1 MNRRR
6 WIGFGALL
14 LLIAIVVLLRGNAT
28 SDSPEHSSASD
39 AGNGTSAL
47 RLFAQALGHG
57 TGTVEGDFSL
67 PTSPAL
73 LFVFTP
79 IDTQGYTIS
88 EAQQLSSWIA
98 AGNVVVYAA
107 ENGDADLDRQFGI
120 RRSSS
125 AVNAAAHAAAPIF
138 GGISTLSGATDARAL
153 QPAPAQVPI
162 LRNSAGDVLG
172 VRMTVGSGQLIA
184 LTDPRVLCNGYLQLA
199 DDGRFAADLIAMT
212 PAGGSVLFDEYH
224 HGAVAGGA
232 SPDIA
237 WVATPWGTALALAVL
252 VIVLGLALRGRAFGP
267 QVPLRTEA
275 DRSSAEYAAAVG
287 SLLHRTGARTVALE
301 TLLAATQRSVAER
314 VGLSRDTPKNQ
325 VNDALAQRAPAD
337 ARELESVQTSISQ
350 GVFSENDV
358 LSLGRRLHGLAYPLT
373 SATGKKGE
381 NA

>member
-6 WIGFGALL
+6 WIGFGVLI
-14 LLIAIVVLLRGNAT
+14 LLIAIVVVLRGNA
-28 SDSPEHSSASD
+28 SNDSPEHSSLSD

-47 RLFAQALGHG
+47 RLYAQALGHG

-79 IDTQGYTIS
+79 IDTQGYTIT
-88 EAQQLSSWIA
+88 EARQLSNWIA

-107 ENGDADLDRQFGI
+107 EDGDADLDRQFHL
-120 RRSSS
+120 RRSKT
-125 AVNAAAHAAAPIF
+125 VDAAAHAAAPIF
-138 GGISTLSGATDARAL
+138 GGVNKLSGATDALAL
-153 QPAPAQVPI
+153 QPASAQVPI
-162 LRNSAGDVLG
+162 LRNGAGDVLG
-172 VRMTVGSGQLIA
+172 IRLTVGSGQLIA
-184 LTDPRVLCNGYLQLA
+184 LTDPRVLCNGYLSLA
-199 DDGRFAADLIAMT
+199 DNGRFAADLIAMT
-212 PAGGSVLFDEYH
+212 PAGGSVRFDEYH
-224 HGAVAGGA
+224 HGAVAGGT
-232 SPDIA
+232 SPTVQ
-237 WVATPWGTALALAVL
+237 WVATPWGAALVLAVL

-275 DRSSAEYAAAVG
+275 DRSTAEYAAAVG
-287 SLLHRTGARTVALE
+287 SLLHRSGARTVTLE

-325 VNDALAQRAPAD
+325 LNDALAQRTPAD
-337 ARELESVQTSISQ
+337 AREIQSVQTSISQ

-358 LSLGRRLHGLAYPLT
+358 LGLARRLHGLAYPLT
-373 SATGKKGE
+373 AAANKKGD